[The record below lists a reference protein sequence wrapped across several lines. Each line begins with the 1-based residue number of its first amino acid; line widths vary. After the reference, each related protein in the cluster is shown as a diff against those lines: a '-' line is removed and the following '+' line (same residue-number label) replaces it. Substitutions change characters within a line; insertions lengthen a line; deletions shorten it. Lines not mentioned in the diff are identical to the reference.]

1 MNMSPYLRA
10 HYAHNR
16 DELLKHILVF
26 LYNDERF
33 VAAWLVGSLGRN
45 DGDELSDLDLRIVV
59 ADAHAERLCTCSP
72 KIVGAMTSAE
82 RLALYEQF
90 GQPLVLSE
98 APSFGPTGGCFNHVV
113 YRETAVTVDW
123 VLLPQKGV
131 QIPQQDC
138 RILFD
143 KIGLPSAPPPTP
155 ESLEERVQLA
165 THDIGN
171 FWMMMAIGIKY
182 LLRGDFIFWDRVMFG
197 STYQLQDVKQR
208 ISGEALHYQRI
219 NVPLAVTRS
228 EQIALTRRLC
238 SEMLEEM
245 PKLVALGGQVPED
258 PMSIIEVWLSIE

>member
-1 MNMSPYLRA
+1 MSLYQRA
-10 HYAHNR
+10 HYAQNR
-16 DELLKHILVF
+16 DELLKRLLAF
-26 LYNDERF
+26 LCNDERF
-33 VAAWLVGSLGRN
+33 VVAWLVGSLGRN
-45 DGDELSDLDLRIVV
+45 EEDELSDLDLRIVV
-59 ADAHAERLCTCSP
+59 ADAYAERLCTCSP
-72 KIVGAMTSAE
+72 KIAGTITSAE

-90 GQPLVLSE
+90 GQPLVLTE

-123 VLLPQKGV
+123 VLLPQSGA

-165 THDIGN
+165 TRDIGN
-171 FWMMMAIGIKY
+171 FWMMMAIGMKY

-197 STYQLQDVKQR
+197 STYQLLAVKQR
-208 ISGEALHYQRI
+208 IAGEAVHYQRI
-219 NVPLAVTRS
+219 HVPLAVTRP
-228 EQIALTRRLC
+228 EQISLTRRLC
-238 SEMLEEM
+238 AEMLEEM